1 MFGTGVFASRGLC
14 YSGASLGRIGPSEE
28 SKAYQI
34 RAAFMAVVCA
44 EGGRGGG
51 HGKADTRWGGIAC
64 NFGTWSFGSP
74 RRRWTGIDCESTHA
88 WINSGKQRCTTR
100 DAAGAEMRQA
110 GEWTTSD
117 KVARLKAA
125 RIKARRQ
132 IAQ

>member
-1 MFGTGVFASRGLC
+1 MERRTLDGAALLAILAHGVLEAH
-14 YSGASLGRIGPSEE
+14 
-28 SKAYQI
+28 
-34 RAAFMAVVCA
+34 A
-44 EGGRGGG
+44 E
-51 HGKADTRWGGIAC
+51 D
-64 NFGTWSFGSP
+64 GS
-74 RRRWTGIDCESTHA
+74 GIDYESTHA